1 MAAAFLLP
9 RKDPTMDFKSTLQA
23 IADYLPEDFSWKDMI
38 SGVTSQ
44 IPAEINI
51 LSSMEFLVF
60 FFVGFMVMGLLGR
73 LAMGK
78 RSDLNHA
85 VSSSMGILFIYAVT
99 VAIYTFQPHNLT
111 EYLSP
116 LPFVT
121 LAGDYLILLPFQEM
135 AFSFTCA
142 QVLSLVILAFLVNL
156 LDTFIPKGENVLS
169 WYLLRF
175 VTVVLA
181 MGAHYAVHWAFNAF
195 LPLVSATYAPMILL
209 GILAAMLLLS
219 VLNLVLGV
227 VLTMMDP
234 IFGGIYA
241 FFFSNIVGK
250 QLTKAVLT
258 TALIC
263 GVFFLLET
271 MGYAI
276 IVLSAA
282 ALAACVPLVIVLLI
296 LWYLLGHVL

>member
-1 MAAAFLLP
+1 
-9 RKDPTMDFKSTLQA
+9 MDYIETLQT
-23 IADYLPEDFSWKDMI
+23 IAAYLPEDFSWQDMI
-38 SGVTSQ
+38 SGVTSR
-44 IPAEINI
+44 IPAQINFV
-51 LSSMEFLVF
+51 SSLEFLVF
-60 FFVGFMVMGLLGR
+60 FFAGSVIMGLLGR
-73 LAMGK
+73 IAMGK

-85 VSSSMGILFIYAVT
+85 VSSAMGILFIYAVT
-99 VAIYTFQPHNLT
+99 VAIYTFQPHNLS

-121 LAGDYLILLPFQEM
+121 LAGDYLILLPFREM
-135 AFSFTCA
+135 AFTFTCT

-156 LDTFIPKGENVLS
+156 LDTFVPRGENIVS

-175 VTVVLA
+175 ITVLLA
-181 MGAHYAVHWAFNAF
+181 MGAHYVVHWASNAF
-195 LPLVSATYAPMILL
+195 LPMVLVTYAPMILL

-227 VLTMMDP
+227 ALTMMDP

-258 TALIC
+258 TVLIC
-263 GVFFLLET
+263 GLFFLLET

-276 IVLSAA
+276 IFLSAA
-282 ALAACVPLVIVLLI
+282 ALAACVPLGAVLLV

>member
-1 MAAAFLLP
+1 
-9 RKDPTMDFKSTLQA
+9 MDFISTLQTVA
-23 IADYLPEDFSWKDMI
+23 AYLPEDFNWKNLI
-38 SGVTSQ
+38 SGVTEK
-44 IPAEINI
+44 IPAEINF
-51 LSSMEFLVF
+51 LSSLEFLVF
-60 FFVGFMVMGLLGR
+60 FFVGMVIMGFLGR
-73 LAMGK
+73 IAMGK

-85 VSSSMGILFIYAVT
+85 VSSAMGILSIYAVT
-99 VAIYTFQPHNLT
+99 VAVYTFQPHNLSD
-111 EYLSP
+111 YLSP

-121 LAGDYLILLPFQEM
+121 LAGDYLILLPFREM
-135 AFSFTCA
+135 AFTFTCT

-156 LDTFIPKGENVLS
+156 LDTFLPRGENVLS

-175 VTVVLA
+175 VTVLLA
-181 MGAHYAVHWAFNAF
+181 MAAHYAVHWASNAF
-195 LPLVSATYAPMILL
+195 LPMVLVTYAPMILL

-227 VLTMMDP
+227 ALTMMDP

-241 FFFSNIVGK
+241 FFFSNVVGK

-258 TALIC
+258 TVLIC
-263 GVFFLLET
+263 GLVFLLET

-282 ALAACVPLVIVLLI
+282 ALAACVPLIMVLLI

>member
-1 MAAAFLLP
+1 
-9 RKDPTMDFKSTLQA
+9 MDFTSTLQT
-23 IADYLPEDFSWKDMI
+23 IAAYLPEDINWQDLVSD
-38 SGVTSQ
+38 VTSQ
-44 IPAEINI
+44 IPVTVDF
-51 LSSMEFLVF
+51 LSSLEFLVF
-60 FFVGFMVMGLLGR
+60 FFAAMMVMGLLGR

-85 VSSSMGILFIYAVT
+85 VSSAMGILFIYAVT
-99 VAIYTFQPHNLT
+99 VSVYTFLPHTLT
-111 EYLSP
+111 AYLSP

-121 LAGDYLILLPFQEM
+121 LAGDYLIFLPVRDM
-135 AFSFTCA
+135 AFTFTCT
-142 QVLSLVILAFLVNL
+142 QVLSVVILAFLVNL
-156 LDTFIPKGENVLS
+156 LDTFLPKGEGIVS

-175 VTVVLA
+175 VTIALA
-181 MGAHYAVHWAFNAF
+181 MAAHYAVRWAFNTF
-195 LPLVSATYAPMILL
+195 LPMVLVTYAPMILL

-219 VLNLVLGV
+219 VLNLALGV
-227 VLTMMDP
+227 ALTLMDP

-263 GVFFLLET
+263 GIFFLLET
-271 MGYAI
+271 MDYAI
-276 IVLSAA
+276 IVLSASL
-282 ALAACVPLVIVLLI
+282 LAACIPLGIVLLI

>member
-1 MAAAFLLP
+1 
-9 RKDPTMDFKSTLQA
+9 MDFTSTLQT
-23 IADYLPEDFSWKDMI
+23 IASYLPEDFNWQDLVSD
-38 SGVTSQ
+38 VTSQ
-44 IPAEINI
+44 IPVTVDF
-51 LSSMEFLVF
+51 LSSLEFLVF
-60 FFVGFMVMGLLGR
+60 FFAAMMVMGLLGR

-85 VSSSMGILFIYAVT
+85 VSSAMGILFIYAVT
-99 VAIYTFQPHNLT
+99 VSVYTFLPHTLT
-111 EYLSP
+111 AYLSP

-121 LAGDYLILLPFQEM
+121 LAGDYLIFLPVRDM
-135 AFSFTCA
+135 AFTFTCT
-142 QVLSLVILAFLVNL
+142 QVLSVVILAFLVNL
-156 LDTFIPKGENVLS
+156 LDTFLPKGEGIVS

-175 VTVVLA
+175 VTIALA
-181 MGAHYAVHWAFNAF
+181 MAAHYAVRWAFNTF
-195 LPLVSATYAPMILL
+195 LPMVLVTYAPMILL

-227 VLTMMDP
+227 ALTLMDP

-263 GVFFLLET
+263 GIFFLLET
-271 MGYAI
+271 MDYAI
-276 IVLSAA
+276 IVLSASL
-282 ALAACVPLVIVLLI
+282 LAACIPLGIVLLI

>member
-1 MAAAFLLP
+1 MAAAFLLTEDSP
-9 RKDPTMDFKSTLQA
+9 MDFKSTLQT
-23 IADYLPEDFSWKDMI
+23 IAGYLPDDFRWQDLV

-44 IPAEINI
+44 IPAEINFV
-51 LSSMEFLVF
+51 SSLEFLVF
-60 FFVGFMVMGLLGR
+60 FFVGMLIMGSLGR

-85 VSSSMGILFIYAVT
+85 VSSAMGILCIYAVT
-99 VAIYTFQPHNLT
+99 VAIYTFQPHTLT
-111 EYLSP
+111 DYLSP

-121 LAGDYLILLPFQEM
+121 LAGDYLIFLPFRGM
-135 AFSFTCA
+135 AFSFICT

-156 LDTFIPKGENVLS
+156 LDTFIPKGENAVS

-181 MGAHYAVHWAFNAF
+181 MGAHYVVHWAFNAF
-195 LPLVSATYAPMILL
+195 LPMVLVTYAPMILL
-209 GILAAMLLLS
+209 GILAGMLLLS

-227 VLTMMDP
+227 VLTMIDP

-271 MGYAI
+271 MGYAT

-282 ALAACVPLVIVLLI
+282 ALASCVPLVIVLLI